1 MISPIWHHGEMA
13 VERPLDQL
21 LAEWKQAGERARE
34 AEVALYRAYVDFASG
49 DGPAPS
55 EAQRETATTLRA
67 EARAKYKRA
76 MTAVDQILADADERS
91 RRW

>member
-1 MISPIWHHGEMA
+1 MISPIWHHDERA
-13 VERPLDQL
+13 VEQL
-21 LAEWKQAGERARE
+21 LAEWKQAEERACE

-49 DGPAPS
+49 DGPAPC
-55 EAQRETATTLRA
+55 EAQRKTAATLRA
-67 EARAKYKRA
+67 EARDKYKRA